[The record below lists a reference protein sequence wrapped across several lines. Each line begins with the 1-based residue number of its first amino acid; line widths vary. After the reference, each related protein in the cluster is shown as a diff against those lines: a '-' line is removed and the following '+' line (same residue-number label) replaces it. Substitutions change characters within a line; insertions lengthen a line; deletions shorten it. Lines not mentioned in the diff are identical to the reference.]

1 MGWQDSVSESDVD
14 TEDSDFD
21 LSEVAP
27 SAMDRSEAIDK
38 PKTDTV
44 LIWADPG
51 DGKTHFGLT
60 MDNPVCVIDTEGK
73 AHEIAHKFD
82 GLTDD
87 DPFFWHVENYEEA
100 QAAVREALD
109 VLNAFKD
116 EFGVR
121 GTLMVDSMSK
131 MWEWSK
137 IQYMDE
143 YYPNTDN
150 EEIELGFGTDIDN
163 WKKIKE
169 IHNENFRAL
178 MLNTGFNVCW
188 TARRKD
194 DINKKMEEDLN
205 YTPQK
210 PEGEKGNPYEANTIL
225 HVHRNNDE
233 GIPQAILEKEGRLKH
248 RYAGL
253 DYPTYDKHLEV
264 VEAIEEVELE
274 GGDMSEVEEEYDISV
289 FEGEPKYE
297 EQ

>member
-1 MGWQDSVSESDVD
+1 MGWQDSVSDSEVD
-14 TEDSDFD
+14 AEDSDFD

-27 SAMDRSEAIDK
+27 SAMSRDEAIDK

-51 DGKTHFGLT
+51 DGKTHYGYT
-60 MDNPVCVIDTEGK
+60 MPDPVCVVDTEGK

-87 DPFFWHVENYEEA
+87 DPFIWHVEDYDEA
-100 QAAVREALD
+100 LAAVREALD

-131 MWEWSK
+131 MWDWSK
-137 IQYMDE
+137 TKYKDE
-143 YYPNTDN
+143 KYPNTPN
-150 EEIELGFGTDIDN
+150 EEVEISFDSGIAVWND
-163 WKKIKE
+163 IKE
-169 IHNENFRAL
+169 YHNEDFRSL

-188 TARRKD
+188 TARRKED
-194 DINKKMEEDLN
+194 VKKSIEEDPD
-205 YTPQK
+205 YKPYK
-210 PEGEKGNPYEANTIL
+210 PEGEKGNAYEANTVL
-225 HVHRNNDE
+225 HVHRNNPE
-233 GIPQAILEKEGRLKH
+233 GVPQAVLEKEGAIKN

-253 DYPTYDKHLEV
+253 DYPTHEKHREV

-274 GGDMSEVEEEYDISV
+274 GGDISEVEEEFGVSV

-297 EQ
+297 ES